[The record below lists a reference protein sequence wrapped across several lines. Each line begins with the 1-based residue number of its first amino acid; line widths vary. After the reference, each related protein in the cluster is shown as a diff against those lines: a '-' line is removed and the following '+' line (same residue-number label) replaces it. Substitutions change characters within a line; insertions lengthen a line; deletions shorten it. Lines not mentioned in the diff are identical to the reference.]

1 MEGSES
7 GGENELW
14 MKRLAALLSIVVV
27 VIACGGPTP
36 VSTIPVVPVS
46 AATTSTSPSDLEVT
60 VQGCGTPPVTFSVLC
75 EVVELIETSHFS
87 PPDRPTMAAAA
98 LDAVASF
105 QPADTEDLP
114 RGLVCAVPAEEFA
127 PLCESIRAEML
138 DSAAPVSDIVEGA
151 VDGVLSAMADPYN
164 VYVPPELSGS
174 VGEDG
179 IVPGV
184 GMVIAALSAA
194 GSPCVRVAPSCPLQV
209 VTVLADSAADEAGI
223 QAGSVITAI
232 DGEPVEGLGTIEAA
246 GLLAGEA
253 GTTAVLTIDSTEVTL
268 TRTAADAVPMSGEIV
283 GSTAYLLLPEFGL
296 VTHLELHAWLTSFN
310 EAGVDRLIIDLRD
323 NPGGFLFSA
332 SIVGSEFVPSGV
344 LYRTQERSGDFDYPA
359 VEGGIA
365 TRLPLILLVNEN
377 SASAAEILAASLQ
390 ERGRAVVVGVPTF
403 GKNLVQSSFEL
414 RNGGLLRLSIA
425 TWTTADGASVAGS
438 GVVPDVA
445 LTIDPSADV
454 ATVVDAVLGALG

>member
-1 MEGSES
+1 
-7 GGENELW
+7 
-14 MKRLAALLSIVVV
+14 MKRLAGMLAFWLIV
-27 VIACGGPTP
+27 ACGGATSVSTTAFVPPTP
-36 VSTIPVVPVS
+36 
-46 AATTSTSPSDLEVT
+46 AATTTASADLEVT
-60 VQGCGTPPVTFSVLC
+60 IQGCGAPPVTFSVLC
-75 EVVELIETSHFS
+75 EVVDLIETNHFS

-98 LDAVASF
+98 LEAARAF
-105 QPADTEDLP
+105 QATNTEELP
-114 RGLVCAVPAEEFA
+114 RGLVCAVPSEEFA
-127 PLCESIRAEML
+127 PLCEAVRAEVVAT
-138 DSAAPVSDIVEGA
+138 SAPVTDVVEGA
-151 VDGVLSAMADPYN
+151 VDGVLSAMVDPYN

-174 VGEDG
+174 IGEDG

-184 GMVIAALSAA
+184 GMVIAALTAA

-209 VTVLADSAADEAGI
+209 LTVLPDSAADEAGI
-223 QAGSVITAI
+223 EAGSVITAI
-232 DGEPVEGLGTIEAA
+232 DGEPVEGLGTVDAA
-246 GLLAGEA
+246 GRLAGEA
-253 GTTAVLTIDSTEVTL
+253 GTTTILTVDSTDITL
-268 TRTAADAVPMSGEIV
+268 TRTAAEAIPMTGEII
-283 GSTAYLLLPEFGL
+283 GSTAYLRLPEFGFS
-296 VTHLELHAWLTSFN
+296 THLELHGWLTAFN
-310 EAGVDRLIIDLRD
+310 EAGVRRLIIDLRD

-414 RNGGLLRLSIA
+414 RNGGILRLTIA
-425 TWTTADGASVAGS
+425 TWTTPSGASVAGT

-445 LTIDPSADV
+445 LTLEEGADV
-454 ATVVDAVLGALG
+454 AVVVDAVLGAVG